1 MGQGE
6 SKPAIVSL
14 MEEVAGD
21 DIAADSERWS
31 AFWKVGAATCADLFA
46 AVSLAHV
53 RAARK
58 GNPRNFARLLVKLVD
73 KLRSASVALSADAAP
88 AAAAPAAAAGAS
100 SAAGDAAGAALEG
113 ASRDDLVR
121 HTLNCVRLLTRLV
134 PVVFED
140 ARRSDLA
147 ERLFWQHGDNA
158 VPLAITLLD
167 SLMALLFLPGFTVND
182 FAAPPPTLAQLR
194 SRRNAVLPVANV
206 WAAGIGAADVF
217 PSDDA
222 HHANRV
228 EVLKLL
234 LTCLSSAL
242 YHRPSTERQ
251 ADSWL
256 HYVCTRPTYYTAGLF
271 LSLVNVAC
279 TYDPVGWGLPYNYLM
294 FSDPREEL
302 TYISLQLLTVLLEY
316 DPSVLGGAAPPAG
329 VADAPATPA
338 TPAAAAVAASSDA
351 GKASAAKNVFARYL
365 ASVAPADFPFLF
377 EGVAKLLE
385 NPFQAASTYL
395 PGSTKEL
402 VGQQETLTFLW
413 RVLLGNG
420 AFLRWMLTKA
430 DATRIVKP
438 VLLFML
444 ESRRD
449 ESHLGLV
456 HLSSFLLL
464 VFSGER
470 EFGVT
475 LNAPFNEH
483 TESLGRVDGRLADVL
498 VLTVAKLLVDSHAR
512 LAPLHECLLTVVTN
526 VSPYV
531 KALTAAA
538 AAKLLQLF
546 DMFCKPKFVF
556 ASSRNHRYCAFLL
569 ETLNNIIQYQYE
581 GNATL
586 VYSVIRYAESFTRL
600 AELSLAQYDKAA
612 VPAPTVQL
620 ATPPEQRDDESADDI
635 SITRSRVVVASD
647 PHFTPTQ
654 AWLDEWKKALPLGT
668 VLRLLEHMLPHVRAL
683 CDGGA
688 DDDDRILAFI
698 GSNTL
703 VGVLPVPHP
712 ILIRKYQ
719 HNAATASWFRTYVFG
734 IVFVRNVQPAIFYGT
749 NVRLFSVALSG
760 ATVP

>member
-21 DIAADSERWS
+21 DVAADSERWS
-31 AFWKVGAATCADLFA
+31 AFWKVGAASCADLFA
-46 AVSLAHV
+46 AVSLTHV

-73 KLRSASVALSADAAP
+73 KLRSASVALSADTATAP
-88 AAAAPAAAAGAS
+88 SAS
-100 SAAGDAAGAALEG
+100 SDAALDG

-206 WAAGIGAADVF
+206 WAAGIGATEVF

-316 DPSVLGGAAPPAG
+316 DPSVLSGAAAPPAG
-329 VADAPATPA
+329 VADAPA
-338 TPAAAAVAASSDA
+338 AAAAAAAASSDA
-351 GKASAAKNVFARYL
+351 GKASGAKNVFARYL

-377 EGVAKLLE
+377 EGIAKLLE
-385 NPFQAASTYL
+385 NPFQAANTYL

-444 ESRRD
+444 ESRRE

-512 LAPLHECLLTVVTN
+512 LAPLHECLLTVITN

-600 AELSLAQYDKAA
+600 AELSLAHYDKAA
-612 VPAPTVQL
+612 VQPAAPTVQL
-620 ATPPEQRDDESADDI
+620 ATRPEQHDDESADDI
-635 SITRSRVVVASD
+635 SVTRSRVVVASD

-698 GSNTL
+698 ASNTL

-719 HNAATASWFRTYVFG
+719 HNSATASWFRTYIFG